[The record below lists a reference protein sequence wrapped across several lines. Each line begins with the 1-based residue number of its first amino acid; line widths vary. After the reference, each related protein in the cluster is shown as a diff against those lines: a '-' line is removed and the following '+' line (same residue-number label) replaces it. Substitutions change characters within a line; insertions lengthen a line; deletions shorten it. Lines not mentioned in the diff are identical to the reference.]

1 MIAILQNPL
10 VHILHVILYAL
21 VLVFAIR
28 IFWRSRRNFHKGIGF
43 VILAVL
49 GLMGVHILRD
59 LDYYSI
65 LQSPY
70 FSIFPVSQYSGAL
83 EAVAIALLAVGFWYV
98 QRCIYSMTGELPKKE
113 MRRKR

>member
-1 MIAILQNPL
+1 MISILQNPL
-10 VHILHVILYAL
+10 VHILHVILYSI
-21 VLVFAIR
+21 VLIFTIR
-28 IFWRSRRNFHKGIGF
+28 IFWRSRNSFRKGIGF

-49 GLMGVHILRD
+49 GLMGIHILRD
-59 LDYYSI
+59 LDYYSL

-98 QRCIYSMTGELPKKE
+98 QHCIYSITGEYPKKE
-113 MRRKR
+113 VRRKK